1 MFPAGNR
8 QFICTFLSLS
18 KTGTESGDPYS
29 EIAFFLPGSAF
40 DRALFISGVS
50 QVEMKENKTITRT
63 FLITAVVYV
72 TCLLLS
78 NLIAGKM
85 WAVTNSITLPAAVI
99 LFPITY
105 IFGDIFTEVY
115 GFKKARTVIWLGF
128 GCSFFAVAVYL
139 ITIALPHPD
148 FWTGQEAYAAVLGT
162 TPRVAIASFVGYLF
176 GEFSNSVVLSK
187 LKVATRGKNLWI
199 RTILSTLIG
208 EGLDSVIFVTISF
221 FGTMDNATL
230 LNMILFQ
237 YLFKV
242 CYEILFT
249 PLTYAIVNRL
259 KKIENIDVFDYD
271 IKYNISPVGDQE

>member
-1 MFPAGNR
+1 MKEKKTSS
-8 QFICTFLSLS
+8 QTFLV
-18 KTGTESGDPYS
+18 
-29 EIAFFLPGSAF
+29 I
-40 DRALFISGVS
+40 
-50 QVEMKENKTITRT
+50 
-63 FLITAVVYV
+63 AVVYV

-139 ITIALPHPD
+139 ITIALPHPG
-148 FWTGQEAYAAVLGT
+148 FWENQDAYAIVLGT
-162 TPRVAIASFVGYLF
+162 TPRVAAASFIGYLF
-176 GEFSNSVVLSK
+176 GEFSNSVVLSR
-187 LKVATRGKNLWI
+187 LKVATKGKRLWI
-199 RTILSTLIG
+199 RTILSTLVG

-221 FGTMDNATL
+221 FGTMDNSTL
-230 LNMILFQ
+230 LHMILYQ

-242 CYEILFT
+242 GYEVLFT
-249 PLTYAIVNRL
+249 PLTYAIVNWL
-259 KKIENIDVFDYD
+259 KKIEAVDVFDYD
-271 IKYNISPVGDQE
+271 VKYRISPIGNKE